1 MTPGD
6 DQIPWVRNAFA
17 TGNENQVDR
26 LVYDGIP
33 GKLDERP
40 VGYERCVE
48 RGESVLLELGDRP
61 KVLLDGGLAGFYSV
75 CQTVNAYCAAAIL
88 EGREALIENA
98 VDEDQAMPLGLPE
111 AEPLEI
117 RGLHSKSAGRMER
130 RQTECV
136 LRDRRHTR
144 EMPILILGGG
154 VPERLEAGDCLRPQ
168 IVEPR
173 WTGLLPLKILAI
185 GFDRA
190 GRAGAG
196 HSAAPLPGFSRHYVP
211 SDRNLPHDFL
221 CGDVAHEA
229 PAPTPAEF
237 CTQSYPCSSSSSASS
252 LPPDLTILPFAST
265 CTKSGMM

>member
-48 RGESVLLELGDRP
+48 RGE
-61 KVLLDGGLAGFYSV
+61 
-75 CQTVNAYCAAAIL
+75 
-88 EGREALIENA
+88 
-98 VDEDQAMPLGLPE
+98 
-111 AEPLEI
+111 
-117 RGLHSKSAGRMER
+117 
-130 RQTECV
+130 CV
-136 LRDRRHTR
+136 LRDRRHAR

-154 VPERLEAGDCLRPQ
+154 VPERLEAGDRLRPQ

-211 SDRNLPHDFL
+211 SDRN
-221 CGDVAHEA
+221 
-229 PAPTPAEF
+229 
-237 CTQSYPCSSSSSASS
+237 
-252 LPPDLTILPFAST
+252 
-265 CTKSGMM
+265 